1 MTGEA
6 LLTAAAVQPPFEIAF
21 LDIYMPGEN
30 GVEIAQRLKSISPDT
45 GIVFVTTSRDHA
57 IDAFDI
63 KALHYLVKPVTEAGV
78 IEALRRLAQ
87 SRQRKREVVVLPT
100 SNGDHTLYLDEI
112 SHIQS
117 LGHAKEVML
126 TDGRSIRVWL
136 DFTELAARLGETFL
150 KLNRSVLVNM
160 EQIEQMKT
168 DACLLKN
175 GVRLDFARR
184 ERTAIRAAYD
194 NFLFQKLN
202 EQKGV
207 WT

>member
-6 LLTAAAVQPPFEIAF
+6 LLAAAVIGRPFEIVF

-30 GVEIAQRLKSISPDT
+30 GVEIAEKLKSISPTT
-45 GIVFVTTSRDHA
+45 GIVFVTTSRDYA

-78 IEALRRLAQ
+78 IEAMRRLAE
-87 SRQRKREVVVLPT
+87 SRQRKREVVVLPA

-117 LGHAKEVML
+117 LGHAKDVVL
-126 TDGRSIRVWL
+126 ADGRSIRVWL
-136 DFTELAARLGETFL
+136 DFPELETRLGKTFL

-160 EQIEQMKT
+160 EQIEQMSV
-168 DACLLKN
+168 DDCLLKS
-175 GVRLDFARR
+175 GVHLDFARR
-184 ERTAIRAAYD
+184 ERAAIRAAYD